1 MDVLPL
7 YFKKHTVKLYE
18 LDASGKL
25 SATALAHHIQE
36 NSAEHAR
43 RMKIGF
49 KELKDNNHVWLL
61 SRLHL
66 KIFNSAK
73 IDSEIETETW
83 VRDYDKLFSYRDFHF
98 KKDEKI
104 FAAANTAWL
113 IVDSEKKQ
121 IVPVENYVSKSFKL
135 TDRCILQEPIEKLKG
150 VEESAEYVFEHQVRY
165 SSIDINFH
173 VNNVSYL
180 YWYID
185 YLPNDIAL
193 FPITEITV
201 NYLNELKLNQKVN
214 IYYIIKENDNSWNVT
229 CEITDAASNKAACKI
244 NTIHNKIPQ

>member
-1 MDVLPL
+1 MEVLPL
-7 YFKKHTVKLYE
+7 YFKKHTIKLYE
-18 LDASGKL
+18 LDATGKL

-36 NSAEHAR
+36 NAAEHAR

-49 KELKDNNHVWLL
+49 NELQKNNHIWLL

-66 KIFNSAK
+66 KIFDFPI

-83 VRDYDKLFSYRDFHF
+83 VKDYDKLFSYRDFHF
-98 KKDEKI
+98 KIDEKI

-113 IVDSEKKQ
+113 IVDSVKKQ

-135 TDRCILQEPIEKLKG
+135 TNRCILQEPIKKLKG
-150 VEESAEYVFEHQVRY
+150 VGELAEYVFEHKVRY
-165 SSIDINFH
+165 SSLDINFH

-180 YWYID
+180 FWYID

-193 FPITEITV
+193 NPITELTV
-201 NYLNELKLNQKVN
+201 NYLHELKLNQKVN
-214 IYYIIKENDNSWNVT
+214 IYYIIKEYDNNWEVT

-244 NTIHNKIPQ
+244 YTIHNK